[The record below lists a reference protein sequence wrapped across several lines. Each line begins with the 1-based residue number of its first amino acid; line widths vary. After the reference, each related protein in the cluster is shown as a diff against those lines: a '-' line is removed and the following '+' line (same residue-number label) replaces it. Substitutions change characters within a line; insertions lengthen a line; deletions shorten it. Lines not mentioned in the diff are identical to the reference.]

1 MCVAARQEG
10 VTPAPSRSSIIW
22 AAGHDA
28 GGSQEVFIIMSPRI
42 DVTKHS
48 DAVKAMYGL
57 ERIAREGGIERK
69 LLHLIK
75 TRVSQINGCAY
86 CIDMHT
92 KDARAEGE
100 TEQRLYG
107 LSAWQES
114 PFYTPRE
121 RAALEWA
128 ETLTQIASH
137 HVTDELFA
145 RTREHFTEAEI
156 VGLTFAVIAI
166 NGWNRIAIPFRADV
180 GSYQPGAAA
189 AAAHA

>member
-1 MCVAARQEG
+1 M
-10 VTPAPSRSSIIW
+10 APR
-22 AAGHDA
+22 
-28 GGSQEVFIIMSPRI
+28 V
-42 DVTKHS
+42 DVTKYPE
-48 DAVKAMYGL
+48 AVKAMYGL
-57 ERIAREGGIERK
+57 ERIARASGIERK

-107 LSAWQES
+107 LSAWPEA

-128 ETLTQIASH
+128 ETLTLIASR
-137 HVTDELFA
+137 HVTDEVYA
-145 RTREHFTEAEI
+145 RTREHLSEAEL
-156 VGLTFAVIAI
+156 VGLTVAVVAI
-166 NGWNRIAIPFRADV
+166 NGWNRIAIPFRAEV
-180 GSYQPGAAA
+180 GSYQAGTAEAA
-189 AAAHA
+189 AAAHASP